1 MNDDICV
8 GRCRIVV
15 VVVVVT
21 VVLALVGGRWRMERA
36 AKRMVGGGKGRVLCL
51 FGNRSEINK

>member
-1 MNDDICV
+1 LVAAVV
-8 GRCRIVV
+8 GQCQVVV

-21 VVLALVGGRWRMERA
+21 VVLALVGRRWQLEGA